1 MIDYIKEY
9 CELPPLNRPQ
19 FDEDSDTWDLHFMEK
34 VGANPYNLEQDMI
47 CLAFESLDE
56 ANETLQ
62 QALELYH
69 DEEDTKED

>member
-1 MIDYIKEY
+1 
-9 CELPPLNRPQ
+9 
-19 FDEDSDTWDLHFMEK
+19 MEK